1 MADILPGSKYPFD
14 EQNKCFSFQIKTTL
28 KATILGIFCAL
39 HNCYSGKIRK
49 VWPVTPW
56 FYINFT
62 LPVTFCLGYATFF
75 GQAISQSSSK
85 PLIVKS
91 FFFFL

>member
-39 HNCYSGKIRK
+39 HNCNSGKIRK
-49 VWPVTPW
+49 V
-56 FYINFT
+56 
-62 LPVTFCLGYATFF
+62 
-75 GQAISQSSSK
+75 
-85 PLIVKS
+85 
-91 FFFFL
+91 